1 MKSFLEIWRR
11 IFNALAMN
19 NASDYLSQS
28 RKLTLL
34 SQADT
39 KTTQQKPSLA

>member
-19 NASDYLSQS
+19 NASDHLSQA

-34 SQADT
+34 SQTNA
-39 KTTQQKPSLA
+39 KINPSKSSLA